1 MRRLLRRGVQ
11 VLVAVDP
18 EAVLLVALGV
28 GLDRALGV
36 HHRLGRGGRS
46 AWIPAPTAAIIA
58 APSTGASLTRVNE
71 IGTFETSACSCIH
84 RSLAAGPPDT
94 TWCVG

>member
-1 MRRLLRRGVQ
+1 MRSVCTI
-11 VLVAVDP
+11 AS
-18 EAVLLVALGV
+18 AA
-28 GLDRALGV
+28 A
-36 HHRLGRGGRS
+36 GRS

-94 TWCVG
+94 TWCVGSKPCSRSVRRMSSVP